1 LKKYIPYLLGGLVIL
16 AVILLA
22 IISNSNS
29 NRKLNERVTLL
40 QRDKIPYGTF
50 VAYQNLPQLFPK
62 ASVFITR
69 DEPAEWD
76 SLSFVDDK
84 QALIIVCPEFN
95 ATSYEMKNLIKF
107 AENGNDVFV
116 STMNLSWD
124 VIQLLDCAIQT
135 SRQLLFFSS
144 FNQDTLTVSLAN
156 PPYDSLYS
164 YTYPGKQYDGY
175 FSRIDTTITTV
186 IGYDH
191 KGRADFIR
199 FKAGKGNL
207 YVHLAPMA
215 FTNYFLLHKNNFPYY
230 EKAFSLISPDT
241 KRIAWDEYFA
251 YKPQP
256 ENSQEPKPRNWLAAL
271 LGLKNPDDKPVFQYA
286 FWILL
291 LLLVLY
297 VLMEMRR
304 KQRHIPIMKKP
315 TNESL
320 DFVKT
325 IGRLY
330 HDKGDHHNLARKMA
344 AYFLEHVRNR
354 YKLPTNTLNEEF
366 VKSLQAKTGAR
377 EEEIRPIVDF
387 IGHLE
392 TSVFISARQ
401 LAAFHKQLE
410 SFYKKA

>member
-1 LKKYIPYLLGGLVIL
+1 MKKFTPYLLIGLVIL

-22 IISNSNS
+22 TLGAGKSR
-29 NRKLNERVTLL
+29 RKLNERVTLQ

-50 VAYQNLPQLFPK
+50 VAYRNLSQLFPK
-62 ASVFITR
+62 ADVFISR

-116 STMNLSWD
+116 SAMNLSWD
-124 VIQLLDCAIQT
+124 VTRLLDCSIQT
-135 SRQLLFFSS
+135 TREMFFFSS
-144 FNQDTLTVSLAN
+144 FNEDTLTVSLAN

-175 FSRIDTTITTV
+175 FSKIDTNYATV
-186 IGYDH
+186 VGYDS
-191 KGRADFIR
+191 KRRADFVR

-215 FTNYFLLHKNNFPYY
+215 FTNYFLLHKDNFPYY

-241 KRIAWDEYFA
+241 KKIAWDEYFA
-251 YKPQP
+251 
-256 ENSQEPKPRNWLAAL
+256 NKPRPESEQPKQKNWLAAL
-271 LGLKNPDDKPVFQYA
+271 LGLKNPDDKPVFLYA
-286 FWILL
+286 FWVLL
-291 LLLVLY
+291 SLLVLY

-304 KQRHIPIMKKP
+304 KQRHIPVVKKP
-315 TNESL
+315 TNDSL

-344 AYFLEHVRNR
+344 AYFLEYVRNR
-354 YKLPTNTLNEEF
+354 YKLPTSTLNEEF
-366 VKSLQAKTGAR
+366 VTNLQSKSGVR
-377 EEEIRPIVDF
+377 EEELRPIVDF
-387 IGHLE
+387 IGYLE
-392 TSVFISARQ
+392 GSVFINAKQ
-401 LAAFHKQLE
+401 LATFHKQLE